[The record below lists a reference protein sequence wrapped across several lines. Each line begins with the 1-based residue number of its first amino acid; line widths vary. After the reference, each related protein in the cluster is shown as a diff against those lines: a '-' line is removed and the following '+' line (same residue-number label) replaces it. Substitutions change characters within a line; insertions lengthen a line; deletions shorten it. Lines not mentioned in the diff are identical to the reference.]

1 MKICKKIKTAV
12 MALCLVIG
20 MCAVSTPQTVHAEY
34 GDNAYA
40 FMTQLQSNYPYRQVN
55 SSNGML
61 SGAEEWLK
69 AQIVTMGYEYMV
81 QPFTKTSSDG
91 VTPCYGENLIFSK
104 QGTSDRVIVIGAH
117 YDCVEQTFGTD
128 DNASGVGVL
137 LELASIYSTKES
149 PYTIRFILFSA
160 EEPGCLGSQ
169 YYVENL
175 SQEERDRIACMIN
188 IDTIA
193 AGDNM
198 YLYGGTVDGDGN
210 IVQDWAVYQAQS
222 AADLLGLNMSFH
234 PDVNDSFPTPTKA
247 TASDQMAFANAGIPY
262 IYCEASNWNGEPYTN
277 FYETSNSAVVGGT
290 VMHNAEYDNLT
301 FIENTFGT
309 RAYDHLQA
317 YTKLIDY
324 LLENMEEGE
333 YTAGYTFEDTNTKA
347 TTTDSVYFRE
357 KPTQYSQAIELLDAG
372 TEVTVTGYHASWCR
386 VEVDG
391 QEGYIKTDYLTMD
404 ENAENGS
411 EEAVSEDSSEEASS
425 ENESEAA
432 SDVELETGTEEEAPS
447 EAVSENESEKAT
459 AKNES
464 SKNEIS
470 SADANSSENA
480 AASNSG
486 SSSQS
491 VSGSQSDSTDVVTKV
506 MNQLKSDPSTLR
518 IVLIA
523 IIVIIG
529 IWLCVF
535 IALRRKK
542 NAQEED
548 VSDGSIATVKKVE
561 QAEDSFEEEVTKE
574 KAQKEAAMERAVSK
588 KPVREKKAP
597 SKEISDSDGFESS
610 ASKSNDSDT
619 GFANPNKN
627 KGEEK
632 Q

>member
-1 MKICKKIKTAV
+1 MKICKRIKATV
-12 MALCLVIG
+12 LALCLVIG
-20 MCAVSTPQTVHAEY
+20 MCAVSFPQTVHAEY

-40 FMTQLQSNYPYRQVN
+40 FMKQLQSNYPYRQVN

-69 AQIVTMGYEYMV
+69 AQIATMGYEYMA
-81 QPFTKTSSDG
+81 QPFTMTSADG

-104 QGTSDRVIVIGAH
+104 QGASDRVIVVGAH

-169 YYVENL
+169 YYVDNL

-198 YLYGGTVDGDGN
+198 YLYGGTVDDSGN

-222 AADLLGLNMSFH
+222 AADLLGIDMSFH

-247 TASDQMAFANAGIPY
+247 TASDQMPFANVGIPY

-277 FYETSNSAVVGGT
+277 FYQTSNSAVDGGT
-290 VMHNAEYDNLT
+290 IMHKAEYDNLT

-309 RAYDHLQA
+309 RAYEHLQA
-317 YTKLIDY
+317 YAKLLDY
-324 LLENMEEGE
+324 LLENMKEGE
-333 YTAGYTFEDTNTKA
+333 YATGYTFEDTNTKA
-347 TTTDSVYFRE
+347 TTTSSVYLRE
-357 KPTQYSQAIELLDAG
+357 RPTQYSPSVTLLDAD

-391 QEGYIKTDYLTMD
+391 QEGYIKTDYLTMED
-404 ENAENGS
+404 EIASKEDESSEEESENASEEASKEAESSMSEESSSEAAENES
-411 EEAVSEDSSEEASS
+411 EEAVSESESSESESFKNEASK
-425 ENESEAA
+425 NET
-432 SDVELETGTEEEAPS
+432 VS
-447 EAVSENESEKAT
+447 EAVSSEKETDGAL
-459 AKNES
+459 S
-464 SKNEIS
+464 Q
-470 SADANSSENA
+470 SA
-480 AASNSG
+480 
-486 SSSQS
+486 SSQNAS
-491 VSGSQSDSTDVVTKV
+491 APEADSQNTVEKIID
-506 MNQLKSDPSTLR
+506 QLKNDPYTLR

-523 IIVIIG
+523 AIIIIG

-542 NAQEED
+542 NAQ
-548 VSDGSIATVKKVE
+548 KN
-561 QAEDSFEEEVTKE
+561 EDSNGASNSSEETL
-574 KAQKEAAMERAVSK
+574 
-588 KPVREKKAP
+588 KKA
-597 SKEISDSDGFESS
+597 KRADMSDS
-610 ASKSNDSDT
+610 KDSDN
-619 GFANPNKN
+619 GFADPDKN
-627 KGEEK
+627 KDEK
-632 Q
+632 

>member
-1 MKICKKIKTAV
+1 MKICKRIKATV
-12 MALCLVIG
+12 LALCLVIG
-20 MCAVSTPQTVHAEY
+20 MCAVSFPQTVHAEY

-40 FMTQLQSNYPYRQVN
+40 FMKQLQSNYPYRQVN

-69 AQIVTMGYEYMV
+69 AQIATMGYEYMA
-81 QPFTKTSSDG
+81 QPFTMTSADG

-104 QGTSDRVIVIGAH
+104 QGASDRVIVVGAH

-169 YYVENL
+169 YYVDNL

-188 IDTIA
+188 IDSIA

-198 YLYGGTVDGDGN
+198 YLYGGTVDDSGS

-222 AADLLGLNMSFH
+222 AADLLGIDMSFH

-247 TASDQMAFANAGIPY
+247 TASDQMPFANVGIPY

-277 FYETSNSAVVGGT
+277 FYQTSNSAVDGGT
-290 VMHNAEYDNLT
+290 IMHKAEYDNLT

-309 RAYDHLQA
+309 RAYEHLQA
-317 YTKLIDY
+317 YAKLLDY
-324 LLENMEEGE
+324 LLENMKEGE
-333 YTAGYTFEDTNTKA
+333 YATGYTFEDTNTKA
-347 TTTDSVYFRE
+347 TTTSSVYLRE
-357 KPTQYSQAIELLDAG
+357 RPTQYSPSVTLLDAD

-391 QEGYIKTDYLTMD
+391 QEGYIKTDYLTMED
-404 ENAENGS
+404 EIASKEDESSEEESENASEEASKEAESSMSDESSSEAAENES
-411 EEAVSEDSSEEASS
+411 EEAVSESESSESESFKNEASKNETVSEEASS
-425 ENESEAA
+425 EK
-432 SDVELETGTEEEAPS
+432 ETDGALS
-447 EAVSENESEKAT
+447 Q
-459 AKNES
+459 
-464 SKNEIS
+464 
-470 SADANSSENA
+470 SA
-480 AASNSG
+480 
-486 SSSQS
+486 SSQNAS
-491 VSGSQSDSTDVVTKV
+491 APEADSQNTVEKIID
-506 MNQLKSDPSTLR
+506 QLKNDPYTLR

-523 IIVIIG
+523 AIIIIG

-542 NAQEED
+542 NAQ
-548 VSDGSIATVKKVE
+548 KN
-561 QAEDSFEEEVTKE
+561 EDSNGTSNSSEETL
-574 KAQKEAAMERAVSK
+574 
-588 KPVREKKAP
+588 KKA
-597 SKEISDSDGFESS
+597 KRADMSDS
-610 ASKSNDSDT
+610 KDSDN
-619 GFANPNKN
+619 GFADPDKN
-627 KGEEK
+627 KDEK
-632 Q
+632 

>member
-1 MKICKKIKTAV
+1 MKICKRIKATV
-12 MALCLVIG
+12 LALCLVIG
-20 MCAVSTPQTVHAEY
+20 MCAVSFPQTVHAEY

-40 FMTQLQSNYPYRQVN
+40 FMKQLQSNYPYRQVN

-69 AQIVTMGYEYMV
+69 AQIATMGYEYMA
-81 QPFTKTSSDG
+81 QPFTMTSADG

-104 QGTSDRVIVIGAH
+104 QGASDRVIVVGAH

-169 YYVENL
+169 YYVDNL

-198 YLYGGTVDGDGN
+198 YLYGGTVDDSGS

-222 AADLLGLNMSFH
+222 AADLLGIDMSFH

-247 TASDQMAFANAGIPY
+247 TASDQMPFANVGIPY

-277 FYETSNSAVVGGT
+277 FYQTSNSAVDGGT
-290 VMHNAEYDNLT
+290 IMHKAEYDNLT

-309 RAYDHLQA
+309 RAYEHLQA
-317 YTKLIDY
+317 YAKLLDY
-324 LLENMEEGE
+324 LLENMKEGE
-333 YTAGYTFEDTNTKA
+333 YATGYTFEDTNTKA
-347 TTTDSVYFRE
+347 TTTSSVYLRE
-357 KPTQYSQAIELLDAG
+357 RPTQYSPSVTLLDAD

-391 QEGYIKTDYLTMD
+391 QEGYIKTDYLTMED
-404 ENAENGS
+404 EIASKEDESSEEESENASEEASKEAESSMSEESSSEAAENES
-411 EEAVSEDSSEEASS
+411 EEAVSESESSESESFKNEASK
-425 ENESEAA
+425 NETVSEAA
-432 SDVELETGTEEEAPS
+432 S
-447 EAVSENESEKAT
+447 SEKETDGAL
-459 AKNES
+459 S
-464 SKNEIS
+464 Q
-470 SADANSSENA
+470 SA
-480 AASNSG
+480 
-486 SSSQS
+486 SSQNAS
-491 VSGSQSDSTDVVTKV
+491 APEADSQNTVEKIID
-506 MNQLKSDPSTLR
+506 QLKNDPYTLR

-523 IIVIIG
+523 AIIIIG

-542 NAQEED
+542 NAQ
-548 VSDGSIATVKKVE
+548 KN
-561 QAEDSFEEEVTKE
+561 EDSNGASNSSEETL
-574 KAQKEAAMERAVSK
+574 
-588 KPVREKKAP
+588 KKA
-597 SKEISDSDGFESS
+597 KRADMSDS
-610 ASKSNDSDT
+610 KDSDNV
-619 GFANPNKN
+619 FADPDKN
-627 KGEEK
+627 KDEK
-632 Q
+632 

>member
-1 MKICKKIKTAV
+1 MKICKRIKATV
-12 MALCLVIG
+12 LALCLVIG
-20 MCAVSTPQTVHAEY
+20 MCAVSFPQTVHAEY

-40 FMTQLQSNYPYRQVN
+40 FMKQLQSNYPYRQVN

-69 AQIVTMGYEYMV
+69 AQIATMGYEYMA
-81 QPFTKTSSDG
+81 QPFTMTSADG

-104 QGTSDRVIVIGAH
+104 QGASDRVIVVGAH

-169 YYVENL
+169 YYVDNL

-198 YLYGGTVDGDGN
+198 YLYGGTVDDSGS

-222 AADLLGLNMSFH
+222 AADLLGIDMSFH

-247 TASDQMAFANAGIPY
+247 TASDQMPFANVGIPY

-277 FYETSNSAVVGGT
+277 FYQTSNSAVNGGT
-290 VMHNAEYDNLT
+290 IMHKAEYDNLT

-309 RAYDHLQA
+309 RAYEHLQA
-317 YTKLIDY
+317 YAKLLDY
-324 LLENMEEGE
+324 LLENMKEGE
-333 YTAGYTFEDTNTKA
+333 YATGYTFEDTNTKA
-347 TTTDSVYFRE
+347 TTTSSVYLRE
-357 KPTQYSQAIELLDAG
+357 RPTQYSPSVTLLDAD

-391 QEGYIKTDYLTMD
+391 QEGYIKTDYLTMED
-404 ENAENGS
+404 EIASKEDESSEEESENASEEASKEAESSMSEESSSEAAENES
-411 EEAVSEDSSEEASS
+411 EEAVSESESSESESFKNEASK
-425 ENESEAA
+425 NETVSEAA
-432 SDVELETGTEEEAPS
+432 S
-447 EAVSENESEKAT
+447 SEKETDGAL
-459 AKNES
+459 S
-464 SKNEIS
+464 Q
-470 SADANSSENA
+470 SA
-480 AASNSG
+480 
-486 SSSQS
+486 SSQNAS
-491 VSGSQSDSTDVVTKV
+491 VPEADSQNTVEKIID
-506 MNQLKSDPSTLR
+506 QLKNDPYTLR

-523 IIVIIG
+523 AIIIIG

-542 NAQEED
+542 NAQ
-548 VSDGSIATVKKVE
+548 KN
-561 QAEDSFEEEVTKE
+561 EDSNGASNSSEETL
-574 KAQKEAAMERAVSK
+574 
-588 KPVREKKAP
+588 KKA
-597 SKEISDSDGFESS
+597 KRADMSDS
-610 ASKSNDSDT
+610 KDSDN
-619 GFANPNKN
+619 GFADPDKN
-627 KGEEK
+627 KDEK
-632 Q
+632 

>member
-1 MKICKKIKTAV
+1 MKICKRIKATV
-12 MALCLVIG
+12 LALCLVIG
-20 MCAVSTPQTVHAEY
+20 MCAVSFPQTVHAEY

-40 FMTQLQSNYPYRQVN
+40 FMKQLQSNYPYRQVN

-69 AQIVTMGYEYMV
+69 AQIATMGYEYMA
-81 QPFTKTSSDG
+81 QPFTMTSADG

-104 QGTSDRVIVIGAH
+104 QGASDRVIVVGAH

-169 YYVENL
+169 YYVDNL

-188 IDTIA
+188 IDSIA

-198 YLYGGTVDGDGN
+198 YLYGGTVDDSGS

-222 AADLLGLNMSFH
+222 AADLLGIDMSFH

-247 TASDQMAFANAGIPY
+247 TASDQMPFANVGIPY

-277 FYETSNSAVVGGT
+277 FYQTSNSAVDGGT
-290 VMHNAEYDNLT
+290 IMHKAEYDNLT

-309 RAYDHLQA
+309 RAYEHLQA
-317 YTKLIDY
+317 YAKLLDY
-324 LLENMEEGE
+324 LLENMKEGE
-333 YTAGYTFEDTNTKA
+333 YATGYTFEDTNTKA
-347 TTTDSVYFRE
+347 TTTSSVYLRE
-357 KPTQYSQAIELLDAG
+357 KPTQYSPSVILLDAD

-391 QEGYIKTDYLTMD
+391 QEGYIKTDYLTMED
-404 ENAENGS
+404 EIASKEDESSEEESENASEEASKEAESSMSDESSSEAAENES
-411 EEAVSEDSSEEASS
+411 EEAVSESESSESESFKNEASKNETVSEEASS
-425 ENESEAA
+425 EK
-432 SDVELETGTEEEAPS
+432 ETDGALS
-447 EAVSENESEKAT
+447 Q
-459 AKNES
+459 
-464 SKNEIS
+464 
-470 SADANSSENA
+470 SA
-480 AASNSG
+480 
-486 SSSQS
+486 SSQNAS
-491 VSGSQSDSTDVVTKV
+491 APEADSQNTVEKIID
-506 MNQLKSDPSTLR
+506 QLKNDPYTLR

-523 IIVIIG
+523 AIIIIG

-542 NAQEED
+542 NAQ
-548 VSDGSIATVKKVE
+548 KN
-561 QAEDSFEEEVTKE
+561 EDSNGASNSSEETL
-574 KAQKEAAMERAVSK
+574 
-588 KPVREKKAP
+588 KKA
-597 SKEISDSDGFESS
+597 KRADMSDS
-610 ASKSNDSDT
+610 KDSDN
-619 GFANPNKN
+619 GFADPDKN
-627 KGEEK
+627 KDEK
-632 Q
+632 

>member
-1 MKICKKIKTAV
+1 MKICKRIKATV
-12 MALCLVIG
+12 LALCLVIG
-20 MCAVSTPQTVHAEY
+20 MCAVSLPQTVHAEY

-40 FMTQLQSNYPYRQVN
+40 FMKQLQSNYPYRQVN

-69 AQIVTMGYEYMV
+69 AQIVTMGYEYMA
-81 QPFTKTSSDG
+81 QPFTMTSADG

-104 QGTSDRVIVIGAH
+104 QGASDRVIVVGAH

-169 YYVENL
+169 YYVDNL

-198 YLYGGTVDGDGN
+198 YLYGGTVDDSGS

-222 AADLLGLNMSFH
+222 AADLLGLDMSFH

-247 TASDQMAFANAGIPY
+247 TASDQMPFANVGIPY

-277 FYETSNSAVVGGT
+277 FYQTSNSAVNGGT
-290 VMHNAEYDNLT
+290 IMHKAEYDNLT
-301 FIENTFGT
+301 FIENTFGA
-309 RAYDHLQA
+309 RAYEHLQA
-317 YTKLIDY
+317 YAKLLDY
-324 LLENMEEGE
+324 LLENMKEGE
-333 YTAGYTFEDTNTKA
+333 YATGYTFEDTNTKA
-347 TTTDSVYFRE
+347 ATTSSVYLRE
-357 KPTQYSQAIELLDAG
+357 RPTQYSPSVTLLDAD

-391 QEGYIKTDYLTMD
+391 QEGYIKTDYLTMED
-404 ENAENGS
+404 EIASKEDESSEEESENASEEASKEAESSMSEESSSEAAENES
-411 EEAVSEDSSEEASS
+411 EEAVSESESSESESFKNEASK
-425 ENESEAA
+425 NETVSEAA
-432 SDVELETGTEEEAPS
+432 S
-447 EAVSENESEKAT
+447 SEKETDVAL
-459 AKNES
+459 S
-464 SKNEIS
+464 Q
-470 SADANSSENA
+470 SA
-480 AASNSG
+480 
-486 SSSQS
+486 SSQNAS
-491 VSGSQSDSTDVVTKV
+491 VPEADSQNTVEKIID
-506 MNQLKSDPSTLR
+506 QLKNDPYTLR

-523 IIVIIG
+523 AIVIIG

-542 NAQEED
+542 NAQ
-548 VSDGSIATVKKVE
+548 KN
-561 QAEDSFEEEVTKE
+561 EDSNGASNSSEETL
-574 KAQKEAAMERAVSK
+574 
-588 KPVREKKAP
+588 KKA
-597 SKEISDSDGFESS
+597 KRADMSDS
-610 ASKSNDSDT
+610 KDSDN
-619 GFANPNKN
+619 GFADPDKN
-627 KGEEK
+627 KDEK
-632 Q
+632 

>member
-1 MKICKKIKTAV
+1 MKICKRIKATV
-12 MALCLVIG
+12 LSLCLIIG
-20 MCAVSTPQTVHAEY
+20 MCAASLPQTVRAEY

-40 FMTQLQSNYPYRQVN
+40 FMKQLQSNYPYRQVN

-69 AQIVTMGYEYMV
+69 SQIVTMGYEYMA
-81 QPFTKTSSDG
+81 QPFTMTSADG

-104 QGTSDRVIVIGAH
+104 QGASDRVIVVGAH

-149 PYTIRFILFSA
+149 PYTIRFVLFSA

-169 YYVENL
+169 YYVDNL

-198 YLYGGTVDGDGN
+198 YLYGGTVDDSGS

-222 AADLLGLNMSFH
+222 AADLLGIDMSFH

-247 TASDQMAFANAGIPY
+247 TASDQMPFANVGIPY

-277 FYETSNSAVVGGT
+277 FYQTSNSAVNGGT
-290 VMHNAEYDNLT
+290 IMHKAEYDNLT

-309 RAYDHLQA
+309 RAYEHLQA
-317 YTKLIDY
+317 YAKLLDY
-324 LLENMEEGE
+324 LLENMKEGE
-333 YTAGYTFEDTNTKA
+333 YATGYTFEDTNTKA
-347 TTTDSVYFRE
+347 TTTSSVYLRE
-357 KPTQYSQAIELLDAG
+357 RPTQYSPSVTLLDAD

-391 QEGYIKTDYLTMD
+391 QEGYIKTDYLTMED
-404 ENAENGS
+404 EIASKEDESSEEESENASEEASKEAESSMSEESSSEAAENES
-411 EEAVSEDSSEEASS
+411 EEAVSESESSESESFKNEASK
-425 ENESEAA
+425 NETVSEAA
-432 SDVELETGTEEEAPS
+432 S
-447 EAVSENESEKAT
+447 SEKETDGAL
-459 AKNES
+459 S
-464 SKNEIS
+464 Q
-470 SADANSSENA
+470 SA
-480 AASNSG
+480 
-486 SSSQS
+486 SSQNAS
-491 VSGSQSDSTDVVTKV
+491 APEADSQNTVEKIID
-506 MNQLKSDPSTLR
+506 QLKNDPYTLR

-523 IIVIIG
+523 AIVIIG

-542 NAQEED
+542 NAQ
-548 VSDGSIATVKKVE
+548 KN
-561 QAEDSFEEEVTKE
+561 EDSNGASNSSEETL
-574 KAQKEAAMERAVSK
+574 
-588 KPVREKKAP
+588 KKA
-597 SKEISDSDGFESS
+597 KRADMSDS
-610 ASKSNDSDT
+610 KDSDN
-619 GFANPNKN
+619 GFADPDKN
-627 KGEEK
+627 KDEK
-632 Q
+632 

>member
-1 MKICKKIKTAV
+1 MKICKRIKATV
-12 MALCLVIG
+12 LALCLVIG
-20 MCAVSTPQTVHAEY
+20 MCAVSLPQTVHAEY

-40 FMTQLQSNYPYRQVN
+40 FMKQLQSNYPYRQVN

-69 AQIVTMGYEYMV
+69 SQIVTMGYEYMA
-81 QPFTKTSSDG
+81 QPFTMTSADG

-104 QGTSDRVIVIGAH
+104 QGASDRVIVVGAH

-149 PYTIRFILFSA
+149 PYTIRFVLFSA

-169 YYVENL
+169 YYVDNL

-198 YLYGGTVDGDGN
+198 YLYGGTVDDSGS

-222 AADLLGLNMSFH
+222 AADLLGLDMSFH

-247 TASDQMAFANAGIPY
+247 TASDQMPFANVGIPY

-277 FYETSNSAVVGGT
+277 FYQTSNSAVNGGT
-290 VMHNAEYDNLT
+290 IMHKAEYDNLT

-309 RAYDHLQA
+309 RAYEHLQA
-317 YTKLIDY
+317 YAKLLDY
-324 LLENMEEGE
+324 LLENMKEGE
-333 YTAGYTFEDTNTKA
+333 YATGYTFEDTNTKA
-347 TTTDSVYFRE
+347 TTTSSVYLRE
-357 KPTQYSQAIELLDAG
+357 RPTQYSPSVTLLDAD

-391 QEGYIKTDYLTMD
+391 QEGYIKTDYLTMED
-404 ENAENGS
+404 EIASKEDESSEEESENA
-411 EEAVSEDSSEEASS
+411 SEEASKEAES
-425 ENESEAA
+425 SMSEESSSEAAENESEEVVSESESSESESFKNEA
-432 SDVELETGTEEEAPS
+432 SKNETVS
-447 EAVSENESEKAT
+447 EAVSSEKETDGAL
-459 AKNES
+459 S
-464 SKNEIS
+464 Q
-470 SADANSSENA
+470 SA
-480 AASNSG
+480 
-486 SSSQS
+486 SSQNAS
-491 VSGSQSDSTDVVTKV
+491 APEADSQNTVEKIID
-506 MNQLKSDPSTLR
+506 QLKNDPYTLR

-523 IIVIIG
+523 AIIIIG

-542 NAQEED
+542 NAQ
-548 VSDGSIATVKKVE
+548 KN
-561 QAEDSFEEEVTKE
+561 EDSNGASNSSEETL
-574 KAQKEAAMERAVSK
+574 
-588 KPVREKKAP
+588 KKA
-597 SKEISDSDGFESS
+597 KRADMSDS
-610 ASKSNDSDT
+610 KDSDN
-619 GFANPNKN
+619 GFADPDKN
-627 KGEEK
+627 KDEK
-632 Q
+632 

>member
-1 MKICKKIKTAV
+1 MKICKRIKATV
-12 MALCLVIG
+12 LALCLVIG
-20 MCAVSTPQTVHAEY
+20 MCAVSFPQTVHAEY

-40 FMTQLQSNYPYRQVN
+40 FMKQLQSNYPYRQVN

-69 AQIVTMGYEYMV
+69 AQIATMGYEYMA
-81 QPFTKTSSDG
+81 QPFTMTSADG

-104 QGTSDRVIVIGAH
+104 QGASDRVIVVGAH

-169 YYVENL
+169 YYVDNL

-198 YLYGGTVDGDGN
+198 YLYGGTVDDSGS

-222 AADLLGLNMSFH
+222 AADLLGLDMSFH

-247 TASDQMAFANAGIPY
+247 TASDQMPFANVGIPY

-277 FYETSNSAVVGGT
+277 FYQTSNSAVNGGT
-290 VMHNAEYDNLT
+290 IMHKAEYDNLT

-309 RAYDHLQA
+309 RAYEHLQA
-317 YTKLIDY
+317 YAKLLDY
-324 LLENMEEGE
+324 LLENMKEGE
-333 YTAGYTFEDTNTKA
+333 YATGYTFEDTNTKA
-347 TTTDSVYFRE
+347 TTTSSVYLRE
-357 KPTQYSQAIELLDAG
+357 RPTQYSPSVTLLDAD

-391 QEGYIKTDYLTMD
+391 QEGYIKTDYLTMED
-404 ENAENGS
+404 EIASKEDESSEEESENASEEASKEAESSMSEESSSEAAENES
-411 EEAVSEDSSEEASS
+411 EEAVSESESSESESFKNEASK
-425 ENESEAA
+425 NETVSEAA
-432 SDVELETGTEEEAPS
+432 S
-447 EAVSENESEKAT
+447 SEKETDGAL
-459 AKNES
+459 S
-464 SKNEIS
+464 Q
-470 SADANSSENA
+470 SA
-480 AASNSG
+480 
-486 SSSQS
+486 SSQNAS
-491 VSGSQSDSTDVVTKV
+491 APEADSQNTVEKIID
-506 MNQLKSDPSTLR
+506 QLKNDPYTLR

-523 IIVIIG
+523 AIIIIG

-542 NAQEED
+542 NAQ
-548 VSDGSIATVKKVE
+548 KN
-561 QAEDSFEEEVTKE
+561 EDSNGASNSSEETL
-574 KAQKEAAMERAVSK
+574 
-588 KPVREKKAP
+588 KKA
-597 SKEISDSDGFESS
+597 KRADMSDS
-610 ASKSNDSDT
+610 KDSDN
-619 GFANPNKN
+619 GFADPDKN
-627 KGEEK
+627 KDEK
-632 Q
+632 

>member
-1 MKICKKIKTAV
+1 MKICKRIKATV
-12 MALCLVIG
+12 LALCLVIG
-20 MCAVSTPQTVHAEY
+20 MCAVSLPQTVHAEY

-40 FMTQLQSNYPYRQVN
+40 FMKQLQSNYPYRQVN

-69 AQIVTMGYEYMV
+69 SQIVTMGYEYMA
-81 QPFTKTSSDG
+81 QPFTMTSADG

-104 QGTSDRVIVIGAH
+104 QGASDRVIVVGAH

-149 PYTIRFILFSA
+149 PYTIRFVLFSA

-169 YYVENL
+169 YYVDNL

-198 YLYGGTVDGDGN
+198 YLYGGTVDDSGS

-222 AADLLGLNMSFH
+222 AADLLGIDMSFH

-247 TASDQMAFANAGIPY
+247 TASDQMPFANVGIPY

-277 FYETSNSAVVGGT
+277 FYQTSNSAVDGGT
-290 VMHNAEYDNLT
+290 IMHKAEYDNLT

-309 RAYDHLQA
+309 RAYEHLQA
-317 YTKLIDY
+317 YAKLLDY
-324 LLENMEEGE
+324 LLENMKEGE
-333 YTAGYTFEDTNTKA
+333 YATGYTFEDTNTKA
-347 TTTDSVYFRE
+347 TTTSSVYLRE
-357 KPTQYSQAIELLDAG
+357 RPTQYSPSVTLLNAD

-391 QEGYIKTDYLTMD
+391 QEGYIKTDYLTMED
-404 ENAENGS
+404 EIASKEDESSEEESENASEEASKEAESSMSEESSSEAAENES
-411 EEAVSEDSSEEASS
+411 EEAVSESESSESESFKNEASK
-425 ENESEAA
+425 NETVSEAA
-432 SDVELETGTEEEAPS
+432 S
-447 EAVSENESEKAT
+447 SEKETDGAL
-459 AKNES
+459 S
-464 SKNEIS
+464 Q
-470 SADANSSENA
+470 SA
-480 AASNSG
+480 
-486 SSSQS
+486 SSQNAS
-491 VSGSQSDSTDVVTKV
+491 APEADSQNTVEKIID
-506 MNQLKSDPSTLR
+506 QLKNDPYTLR

-523 IIVIIG
+523 AIIIIG

-542 NAQEED
+542 NAQ
-548 VSDGSIATVKKVE
+548 KN
-561 QAEDSFEEEVTKE
+561 EDSNGASNSSEETL
-574 KAQKEAAMERAVSK
+574 
-588 KPVREKKAP
+588 KKA
-597 SKEISDSDGFESS
+597 KRADMSDS
-610 ASKSNDSDT
+610 KDSDN
-619 GFANPNKN
+619 GFADPDKN
-627 KGEEK
+627 KDEK
-632 Q
+632 

>member
-1 MKICKKIKTAV
+1 MKICKRIKATV
-12 MALCLVIG
+12 LALCLVIG
-20 MCAVSTPQTVHAEY
+20 MCAVSFPQTVHAEY

-40 FMTQLQSNYPYRQVN
+40 FMKQLQSNYPYRQVN

-69 AQIVTMGYEYMV
+69 AQIATMGYEYMA
-81 QPFTKTSSDG
+81 QPFTMTSADG

-104 QGTSDRVIVIGAH
+104 QGASDRVIVVGAH

-169 YYVENL
+169 YYVDNL

-198 YLYGGTVDGDGN
+198 YLYGGTVDDSGN

-222 AADLLGLNMSFH
+222 AADLLGIDMSFH

-247 TASDQMAFANAGIPY
+247 TASDQMPFANVGIPY

-277 FYETSNSAVVGGT
+277 FYQTSNSAVNGGT
-290 VMHNAEYDNLT
+290 IMHKAEYDNLT

-309 RAYDHLQA
+309 RAYEHLQA
-317 YTKLIDY
+317 YTKLLDY
-324 LLENMEEGE
+324 LLENMKEGE
-333 YTAGYTFEDTNTKA
+333 YATGYTFEDTNTKA
-347 TTTDSVYFRE
+347 TTTSSVYLRE
-357 KPTQYSQAIELLDAG
+357 RPTQYSPSVTLLDAD

-391 QEGYIKTDYLTMD
+391 QEGYIKTDYLTMED
-404 ENAENGS
+404 EIASKEDESSEEESENASEEASKEAESSMSEESSSEAAENES
-411 EEAVSEDSSEEASS
+411 EEAVSESESSESESFKNEASK
-425 ENESEAA
+425 NETVSEAA
-432 SDVELETGTEEEAPS
+432 S
-447 EAVSENESEKAT
+447 SEKETDGAL
-459 AKNES
+459 S
-464 SKNEIS
+464 Q
-470 SADANSSENA
+470 SA
-480 AASNSG
+480 
-486 SSSQS
+486 SSQNAS
-491 VSGSQSDSTDVVTKV
+491 APEADSQNTVEKIID
-506 MNQLKSDPSTLR
+506 QLKNDPYTLR

-523 IIVIIG
+523 AIIIIG

-542 NAQEED
+542 NAQ
-548 VSDGSIATVKKVE
+548 KN
-561 QAEDSFEEEVTKE
+561 EDSNGASNSSEETL
-574 KAQKEAAMERAVSK
+574 
-588 KPVREKKAP
+588 KKA
-597 SKEISDSDGFESS
+597 KRADMSDS
-610 ASKSNDSDT
+610 KDSDN
-619 GFANPNKN
+619 GFADPDKN
-627 KGEEK
+627 KDEK
-632 Q
+632 

>member
-1 MKICKKIKTAV
+1 MKICKRIKATV
-12 MALCLVIG
+12 LALCLVIG
-20 MCAVSTPQTVHAEY
+20 MCAVSFPQTVHAEY

-40 FMTQLQSNYPYRQVN
+40 FMKQLQSNYPYRQVN

-69 AQIVTMGYEYMV
+69 AQIATMGYEYMA
-81 QPFTKTSSDG
+81 QPFTMTSADG

-104 QGTSDRVIVIGAH
+104 QGASDRVIVVGAH

-169 YYVENL
+169 YYVDNL

-198 YLYGGTVDGDGN
+198 YLYGGTVDDSGN

-222 AADLLGLNMSFH
+222 AADLLGIDMSFH

-247 TASDQMAFANAGIPY
+247 TASDQMPFANVGIPY

-277 FYETSNSAVVGGT
+277 FYQTSNSAVDGGT
-290 VMHNAEYDNLT
+290 IMHKAEYDNLT

-309 RAYDHLQA
+309 RAYEHLQA
-317 YTKLIDY
+317 YAKLLDY
-324 LLENMEEGE
+324 LLENMKEGE
-333 YTAGYTFEDTNTKA
+333 YATGYTFEDTNTKA
-347 TTTDSVYFRE
+347 TTTSSVYLRE
-357 KPTQYSQAIELLDAG
+357 KPTQYSPSVTLLDAD

-391 QEGYIKTDYLTMD
+391 QEGYIKTDYLTMED
-404 ENAENGS
+404 EIASKEDESSEEESENASEEASKEAESSMSEESSSEAAENES
-411 EEAVSEDSSEEASS
+411 EEAVSESESSESESFKNEASK
-425 ENESEAA
+425 NETVSEAA
-432 SDVELETGTEEEAPS
+432 S
-447 EAVSENESEKAT
+447 SEKETDGAL
-459 AKNES
+459 S
-464 SKNEIS
+464 Q
-470 SADANSSENA
+470 SA
-480 AASNSG
+480 
-486 SSSQS
+486 SSQNAS
-491 VSGSQSDSTDVVTKV
+491 APEADSQNTVEKIID
-506 MNQLKSDPSTLR
+506 QLKNDPYTLR

-523 IIVIIG
+523 AIIIIG

-542 NAQEED
+542 NAQ
-548 VSDGSIATVKKVE
+548 KN
-561 QAEDSFEEEVTKE
+561 EDSNGASNSSEETL
-574 KAQKEAAMERAVSK
+574 
-588 KPVREKKAP
+588 KKA
-597 SKEISDSDGFESS
+597 KRADMSDS
-610 ASKSNDSDT
+610 KDSDN
-619 GFANPNKN
+619 GFADPDKN
-627 KGEEK
+627 KDEK
-632 Q
+632 

>member
-1 MKICKKIKTAV
+1 MKICKRIKATV
-12 MALCLVIG
+12 LALCLVIG
-20 MCAVSTPQTVHAEY
+20 MCAVSFPQTVHAEY

-40 FMTQLQSNYPYRQVN
+40 FMKQLQSNYPYRQVN

-69 AQIVTMGYEYMV
+69 AQIATIGYEYMA
-81 QPFTKTSSDG
+81 QPFTMTSADG

-104 QGTSDRVIVIGAH
+104 QGASDRVIVVGAH

-169 YYVENL
+169 YYVDNL

-198 YLYGGTVDGDGN
+198 YLYGGTVDDSGS

-222 AADLLGLNMSFH
+222 AADLLGLDMSFH

-247 TASDQMAFANAGIPY
+247 TASDQMPFANVGIPY

-277 FYETSNSAVVGGT
+277 FYQTSNSAVDGGT
-290 VMHNAEYDNLT
+290 IMHKAEYDNLT

-309 RAYDHLQA
+309 RAYEHLQA
-317 YTKLIDY
+317 YAKLLDY
-324 LLENMEEGE
+324 LLENMKEGE
-333 YTAGYTFEDTNTKA
+333 YATGYTFEDTNTKA
-347 TTTDSVYFRE
+347 TTTSSVYLRE
-357 KPTQYSQAIELLDAG
+357 RPTQYSPSVTLLDAD

-391 QEGYIKTDYLTMD
+391 QEGYIKTDYLTMED
-404 ENAENGS
+404 EIASKEDESSEEESENASEEASKEAESSMSEESSSEAAENES
-411 EEAVSEDSSEEASS
+411 EEAVSESESSESESFKNEASK
-425 ENESEAA
+425 NETVSEAA
-432 SDVELETGTEEEAPS
+432 S
-447 EAVSENESEKAT
+447 SEKETDGAL
-459 AKNES
+459 S
-464 SKNEIS
+464 Q
-470 SADANSSENA
+470 SA
-480 AASNSG
+480 
-486 SSSQS
+486 SSQNAS
-491 VSGSQSDSTDVVTKV
+491 APEADSQNTVEKIID
-506 MNQLKSDPSTLR
+506 QLKNDPYTLR

-523 IIVIIG
+523 AIIIIG

-542 NAQEED
+542 NAQ
-548 VSDGSIATVKKVE
+548 KN
-561 QAEDSFEEEVTKE
+561 EDSNGASNSSEETL
-574 KAQKEAAMERAVSK
+574 
-588 KPVREKKAP
+588 KKA
-597 SKEISDSDGFESS
+597 KRADMSDS
-610 ASKSNDSDT
+610 KDSDN
-619 GFANPNKN
+619 GFADPDKN
-627 KGEEK
+627 KDEK
-632 Q
+632 

>member
-1 MKICKKIKTAV
+1 MKICKRIKATV
-12 MALCLVIG
+12 LALCLVIG
-20 MCAVSTPQTVHAEY
+20 MCAVSFPQTVHAEY

-40 FMTQLQSNYPYRQVN
+40 FMKQLQSNYPYRQVN

-69 AQIVTMGYEYMV
+69 AQIATMGYEYMA
-81 QPFTKTSSDG
+81 QPFTMTSADG

-104 QGTSDRVIVIGAH
+104 QGASDRVIVVGAH

-169 YYVENL
+169 YYVDNL

-198 YLYGGTVDGDGN
+198 YLYGGTVDDSGS

-222 AADLLGLNMSFH
+222 AADLLGIDMSFH

-247 TASDQMAFANAGIPY
+247 TASDQMPFANVGIPY

-277 FYETSNSAVVGGT
+277 FYQTSNSAVDGGT
-290 VMHNAEYDNLT
+290 IMHKAEYDNLT

-309 RAYDHLQA
+309 RAYEHLQA
-317 YTKLIDY
+317 YAKLLDY
-324 LLENMEEGE
+324 LLENMKEGE
-333 YTAGYTFEDTNTKA
+333 YATGYTFEDTNTKA
-347 TTTDSVYFRE
+347 TTTSSVYLRE
-357 KPTQYSQAIELLDAG
+357 RPTQYSPSVTLLDAD

-391 QEGYIKTDYLTMD
+391 QEGYIKTDYLTMED
-404 ENAENGS
+404 EIASKEDESSEEESENASEEASKEAESSMSEESSSEAAENES
-411 EEAVSEDSSEEASS
+411 EEAVSDSESSESESFKNEASK
-425 ENESEAA
+425 NETVSEAA
-432 SDVELETGTEEEAPS
+432 S
-447 EAVSENESEKAT
+447 SEKETDGAL
-459 AKNES
+459 S
-464 SKNEIS
+464 Q
-470 SADANSSENA
+470 SA
-480 AASNSG
+480 
-486 SSSQS
+486 SSQNAS
-491 VSGSQSDSTDVVTKV
+491 APEADSQNTVEKIID
-506 MNQLKSDPSTLR
+506 QLKNDPYTLR

-523 IIVIIG
+523 AIIIIG

-542 NAQEED
+542 NAQ
-548 VSDGSIATVKKVE
+548 KN
-561 QAEDSFEEEVTKE
+561 EDSNGASNSSEETL
-574 KAQKEAAMERAVSK
+574 
-588 KPVREKKAP
+588 KKA
-597 SKEISDSDGFESS
+597 KRADMSDS
-610 ASKSNDSDT
+610 KDSDN
-619 GFANPNKN
+619 GFADPDKN
-627 KGEEK
+627 KDEK
-632 Q
+632 

>member
-1 MKICKKIKTAV
+1 MKICKRIKATV
-12 MALCLVIG
+12 LSLCLIIG
-20 MCAVSTPQTVHAEY
+20 MCAASLPQTVRAEY

-40 FMTQLQSNYPYRQVN
+40 FMKQLQSNYPYRQVN

-69 AQIVTMGYEYMV
+69 SQIVTMGYEYMA
-81 QPFTKTSSDG
+81 QPFTMTSADG

-104 QGTSDRVIVIGAH
+104 QGASDRVIVVGAH

-149 PYTIRFILFSA
+149 PYTIRFVLFSA

-169 YYVENL
+169 YYVDNL

-198 YLYGGTVDGDGN
+198 YLYGGTVDDSGS

-222 AADLLGLNMSFH
+222 AADLLGIDMSFH

-247 TASDQMAFANAGIPY
+247 TASDQMPFANVGIPY

-277 FYETSNSAVVGGT
+277 FYQTSNSAVNGGT
-290 VMHNAEYDNLT
+290 IMHKAEYDNLT

-309 RAYDHLQA
+309 RAYEHLQA
-317 YTKLIDY
+317 YTKLLDY
-324 LLENMEEGE
+324 LLENMKEGE
-333 YTAGYTFEDTNTKA
+333 YATGYTFEDTNTKA
-347 TTTDSVYFRE
+347 TTTSSVYLRE
-357 KPTQYSQAIELLDAG
+357 RPTQYSPSVTLLNAD

-391 QEGYIKTDYLTMD
+391 QEGYIKTDYLTMED
-404 ENAENGS
+404 EIASKEDESSEEESENASEEASKEAESSMSEESSSEAAENES
-411 EEAVSEDSSEEASS
+411 EEAVSESESSESESFKNEASK
-425 ENESEAA
+425 NETVSEAA
-432 SDVELETGTEEEAPS
+432 S
-447 EAVSENESEKAT
+447 SEKETDGAL
-459 AKNES
+459 S
-464 SKNEIS
+464 QS
-470 SADANSSENA
+470 
-480 AASNSG
+480 ASNQNASAPEAD
-486 SSSQS
+486 SQNT
-491 VSGSQSDSTDVVTKV
+491 VEKIID
-506 MNQLKSDPSTLR
+506 QLKNDPYTLR

-523 IIVIIG
+523 AIIIIG

-542 NAQEED
+542 NAQ
-548 VSDGSIATVKKVE
+548 KN
-561 QAEDSFEEEVTKE
+561 EDSNGASNSSEETL
-574 KAQKEAAMERAVSK
+574 
-588 KPVREKKAP
+588 KKA
-597 SKEISDSDGFESS
+597 KRADMSDS
-610 ASKSNDSDT
+610 KDSDN
-619 GFANPNKN
+619 GFADPDKN
-627 KGEEK
+627 KDEK
-632 Q
+632 

>member
-1 MKICKKIKTAV
+1 MKICKRIKATV
-12 MALCLVIG
+12 LSLCLIIG
-20 MCAVSTPQTVHAEY
+20 MCAASLPQTVRAEY

-40 FMTQLQSNYPYRQVN
+40 FMKQLQSNYPYRQVN

-69 AQIVTMGYEYMV
+69 AQIVTMGYEYMA
-81 QPFTKTSSDG
+81 QPFTMTSADG

-104 QGTSDRVIVIGAH
+104 QGASDRVIVVGAH

-169 YYVENL
+169 YYVDNL

-198 YLYGGTVDGDGN
+198 YLYGGTVDDSGS

-222 AADLLGLNMSFH
+222 AADLLGLDMSFH

-247 TASDQMAFANAGIPY
+247 TASDQMPFANVGIPY

-277 FYETSNSAVVGGT
+277 FYQTSNSAVDGGT
-290 VMHNAEYDNLT
+290 IMHKAEYDNLT

-309 RAYDHLQA
+309 RAYEHLQA
-317 YTKLIDY
+317 YAKLLDY
-324 LLENMEEGE
+324 LLENMKEGE
-333 YTAGYTFEDTNTKA
+333 YATGYTFEDTNTKA
-347 TTTDSVYFRE
+347 TTTSSVYLRE
-357 KPTQYSQAIELLDAG
+357 KPTQYSPSVTLLDAD

-391 QEGYIKTDYLTMD
+391 QEGYIKTDYLTMED
-404 ENAENGS
+404 EIASKEDESSEEESENASEEASKEAESSMSEESSSEAAENES
-411 EEAVSEDSSEEASS
+411 EEAVSESESSESESFKNEASK
-425 ENESEAA
+425 NETVSEAA
-432 SDVELETGTEEEAPS
+432 S
-447 EAVSENESEKAT
+447 SEKETDGAL
-459 AKNES
+459 S
-464 SKNEIS
+464 Q
-470 SADANSSENA
+470 SA
-480 AASNSG
+480 
-486 SSSQS
+486 SSQNAS
-491 VSGSQSDSTDVVTKV
+491 APEADSQNTVEKIID
-506 MNQLKSDPSTLR
+506 QLKNDPYTLR

-523 IIVIIG
+523 AIIIIG

-542 NAQEED
+542 NAQ
-548 VSDGSIATVKKVE
+548 KN
-561 QAEDSFEEEVTKE
+561 EDSNGASNSSEETL
-574 KAQKEAAMERAVSK
+574 
-588 KPVREKKAP
+588 KKA
-597 SKEISDSDGFESS
+597 KRADMSDS
-610 ASKSNDSDT
+610 KDSDN
-619 GFANPNKN
+619 GFADPDKN
-627 KGEEK
+627 KDEK
-632 Q
+632 

>member
-1 MKICKKIKTAV
+1 MKICKRIKATV
-12 MALCLVIG
+12 LSLCLIIG
-20 MCAVSTPQTVHAEY
+20 MCAASLPQTVRAEY

-40 FMTQLQSNYPYRQVN
+40 FMKQLQSNYPYRQVN

-69 AQIVTMGYEYMV
+69 AQIATMGYEYMA
-81 QPFTKTSSDG
+81 QPFTMTSADG

-104 QGTSDRVIVIGAH
+104 QGASDRVIVVGAH

-149 PYTIRFILFSA
+149 PYTIRFVLFSA

-169 YYVENL
+169 YYVDNL

-198 YLYGGTVDGDGN
+198 YLYGGTVDDSGS

-222 AADLLGLNMSFH
+222 AADLLGLDMSFH

-247 TASDQMAFANAGIPY
+247 TASDQMPFANVGIPY

-277 FYETSNSAVVGGT
+277 FYQTSNSAVDGGT
-290 VMHNAEYDNLT
+290 IMHKAEYDNLT

-309 RAYDHLQA
+309 RAYEHLQA
-317 YTKLIDY
+317 YAKLLDY
-324 LLENMEEGE
+324 LLENMKEGE
-333 YTAGYTFEDTNTKA
+333 YATGYTFEDTNTKA
-347 TTTDSVYFRE
+347 TTTSSVYLRE
-357 KPTQYSQAIELLDAG
+357 KPTQYSPSVTLLDAD

-391 QEGYIKTDYLTMD
+391 QEGYIKTDYLTMED
-404 ENAENGS
+404 EIASKEDESSEEESENASEEASKEAESSMSEESSSEAAENESG
-411 EEAVSEDSSEEASS
+411 EAVSEGESVESESLSNEASK
-425 ENESEAA
+425 NEAVSEAA
-432 SDVELETGTEEEAPS
+432 S
-447 EAVSENESEKAT
+447 SEKETDVAL
-459 AKNES
+459 S
-464 SKNEIS
+464 Q
-470 SADANSSENA
+470 SA
-480 AASNSG
+480 
-486 SSSQS
+486 SSQNAS
-491 VSGSQSDSTDVVTKV
+491 VPEADSQNTVEKIID
-506 MNQLKSDPSTLR
+506 QLKNDPYTLR

-523 IIVIIG
+523 AIVIIG

-542 NAQEED
+542 NAQ
-548 VSDGSIATVKKVE
+548 KN
-561 QAEDSFEEEVTKE
+561 EDSNGASNSSEETL
-574 KAQKEAAMERAVSK
+574 
-588 KPVREKKAP
+588 KKA
-597 SKEISDSDGFESS
+597 KRADMSDS
-610 ASKSNDSDT
+610 KDSDN
-619 GFANPNKN
+619 GFADPDKN
-627 KGEEK
+627 KDEK
-632 Q
+632 

>member
-1 MKICKKIKTAV
+1 MKICKRIKATV
-12 MALCLVIG
+12 LSLCLIIG
-20 MCAVSTPQTVHAEY
+20 MCAASLPQTVRAEY
-34 GDNAYA
+34 GDSAYA
-40 FMTQLQSNYPYRQVN
+40 FMKQLQSNYPYRQVN

-69 AQIVTMGYEYMV
+69 AQIVTMGYEYMA
-81 QPFTKTSSDG
+81 QPFTMTSADG

-104 QGTSDRVIVIGAH
+104 HGASDRVIVVGAH

-169 YYVENL
+169 YYVDNL

-198 YLYGGTVDGDGN
+198 YLYGGTVDDSGS

-222 AADLLGLNMSFH
+222 AADLLGIDMSFH

-247 TASDQMAFANAGIPY
+247 TASDQMPFANVGIPY

-277 FYETSNSAVVGGT
+277 FYQTSNSAVNGGT
-290 VMHNAEYDNLT
+290 IMHKAEYDNLT

-309 RAYDHLQA
+309 RAYEHLQA
-317 YTKLIDY
+317 YAKLLDY
-324 LLENMEEGE
+324 LLENMKEGE
-333 YTAGYTFEDTNTKA
+333 YATGYTFEDTNTKA
-347 TTTDSVYFRE
+347 TTTSSVYLRE
-357 KPTQYSQAIELLDAG
+357 RPTQYSPSVTLLDAD

-391 QEGYIKTDYLTMD
+391 QEGYIKTDYLTMED
-404 ENAENGS
+404 EIASKEDESSEEESENASEEASKEAESSMSEESSSEAAENES
-411 EEAVSEDSSEEASS
+411 EEAVSESESSESESFKNEASK
-425 ENESEAA
+425 NETVSEAA
-432 SDVELETGTEEEAPS
+432 S
-447 EAVSENESEKAT
+447 SEKETDGAL
-459 AKNES
+459 
-464 SKNEIS
+464 IQ
-470 SADANSSENA
+470 SA
-480 AASNSG
+480 
-486 SSSQS
+486 SSQNAS
-491 VSGSQSDSTDVVTKV
+491 VPEADSQNTVEKIIDQIK
-506 MNQLKSDPSTLR
+506 NDPYTLR

-523 IIVIIG
+523 AIVIIG

-542 NAQEED
+542 NAQ
-548 VSDGSIATVKKVE
+548 KN
-561 QAEDSFEEEVTKE
+561 EDSNGASNSSEETL
-574 KAQKEAAMERAVSK
+574 
-588 KPVREKKAP
+588 KKA
-597 SKEISDSDGFESS
+597 KRADMSDS
-610 ASKSNDSDT
+610 KDSDN
-619 GFANPNKN
+619 GFADPDKN
-627 KGEEK
+627 KDEK
-632 Q
+632 

>member
-1 MKICKKIKTAV
+1 MKICKRIKATV
-12 MALCLVIG
+12 LALCLVIG
-20 MCAVSTPQTVHAEY
+20 MCAVSFPQTVHAEY

-40 FMTQLQSNYPYRQVN
+40 FMKQLQSNYPYRQVN

-69 AQIVTMGYEYMV
+69 AQIATMGYEYMA
-81 QPFTKTSSDG
+81 QPFTMTSADG

-104 QGTSDRVIVIGAH
+104 QGASDRVIVVGAH

-169 YYVENL
+169 YYVDNL

-198 YLYGGTVDGDGN
+198 YLYGGTVDDSGS

-222 AADLLGLNMSFH
+222 AADLLGIDMSFH

-247 TASDQMAFANAGIPY
+247 TASDQMPFANVGIPY

-277 FYETSNSAVVGGT
+277 FYQTSNSAVDGGT
-290 VMHNAEYDNLT
+290 IMHKAEYDNLT

-309 RAYDHLQA
+309 RAYEHLQA
-317 YTKLIDY
+317 YAKLLDY
-324 LLENMEEGE
+324 LLENMKEGE
-333 YTAGYTFEDTNTKA
+333 YATGYTFEDTNTKA
-347 TTTDSVYFRE
+347 TTTSSVYLRE
-357 KPTQYSQAIELLDAG
+357 RPTQYSPSVTLLDAD

-391 QEGYIKTDYLTMD
+391 QEGYIKTDYLTMED
-404 ENAENGS
+404 EIASKEDESSEEESENASEEASKEAESSMSEESSSEAAENES
-411 EEAVSEDSSEEASS
+411 EEAVSESESSESESFKNEASK
-425 ENESEAA
+425 NETVSEAA
-432 SDVELETGTEEEAPS
+432 S
-447 EAVSENESEKAT
+447 SEKETDGAL
-459 AKNES
+459 S
-464 SKNEIS
+464 Q
-470 SADANSSENA
+470 SA
-480 AASNSG
+480 
-486 SSSQS
+486 SSQNAS
-491 VSGSQSDSTDVVTKV
+491 APEADSQNTVEKIID
-506 MNQLKSDPSTLR
+506 QLKNDPYTLR

-523 IIVIIG
+523 AIIIIG

-542 NAQEED
+542 NAQ
-548 VSDGSIATVKKVE
+548 KN
-561 QAEDSFEEEVTKE
+561 EDSNGASNSSEETL
-574 KAQKEAAMERAVSK
+574 
-588 KPVREKKAP
+588 KKA
-597 SKEISDSDGFESS
+597 KRADMSDS
-610 ASKSNDSDT
+610 KDSDNC
-619 GFANPNKN
+619 FADPDKN
-627 KGEEK
+627 KDDK
-632 Q
+632 

>member
-1 MKICKKIKTAV
+1 MKICKRIKATV
-12 MALCLVIG
+12 LSLCLIIG
-20 MCAVSTPQTVHAEY
+20 MCAASLPQTVRAEY

-40 FMTQLQSNYPYRQVN
+40 FMKQLQSNYPYRQVN

-69 AQIVTMGYEYMV
+69 AQIATMGYEYMA
-81 QPFTKTSSDG
+81 QPFTMTSADG

-104 QGTSDRVIVIGAH
+104 QGASDRVIVVGAH

-169 YYVENL
+169 YYVDNL

-198 YLYGGTVDGDGN
+198 YLYGGTVDDSGS

-222 AADLLGLNMSFH
+222 AADLLGLDMSFH

-247 TASDQMAFANAGIPY
+247 TASDQMPFANVGIPY

-277 FYETSNSAVVGGT
+277 FYQTSNSAVNGGT
-290 VMHNAEYDNLT
+290 IMHKAEYDNLT

-309 RAYDHLQA
+309 RAYEHLQA
-317 YTKLIDY
+317 YAKLLDY
-324 LLENMEEGE
+324 LLENMKEGE
-333 YTAGYTFEDTNTKA
+333 YATGYTFEDTNTKA
-347 TTTDSVYFRE
+347 TTTSSVYLRE
-357 KPTQYSQAIELLDAG
+357 KPTQYSPSVTLLDAD

-391 QEGYIKTDYLTMD
+391 QEGYIKTDYLTMED
-404 ENAENGS
+404 EIASKEDESSEEESENASEEASKEAESSMSEESSSEAAENES
-411 EEAVSEDSSEEASS
+411 EEAVSESESSESESFKNEASK
-425 ENESEAA
+425 NETVSEAA
-432 SDVELETGTEEEAPS
+432 S
-447 EAVSENESEKAT
+447 SEKETDGAL
-459 AKNES
+459 S
-464 SKNEIS
+464 Q
-470 SADANSSENA
+470 SA
-480 AASNSG
+480 
-486 SSSQS
+486 SSQNAS
-491 VSGSQSDSTDVVTKV
+491 APEADSQNTVEKIID
-506 MNQLKSDPSTLR
+506 QLKNDPYTLR

-523 IIVIIG
+523 AIIIIG

-542 NAQEED
+542 NAQ
-548 VSDGSIATVKKVE
+548 KN
-561 QAEDSFEEEVTKE
+561 EDSNGASNSSEETL
-574 KAQKEAAMERAVSK
+574 
-588 KPVREKKAP
+588 KKA
-597 SKEISDSDGFESS
+597 KRADMSDS
-610 ASKSNDSDT
+610 KDSDN
-619 GFANPNKN
+619 GFADPDKN
-627 KGEEK
+627 KDEK
-632 Q
+632 

>member
-1 MKICKKIKTAV
+1 MKICKRIKATV
-12 MALCLVIG
+12 LALCLVIG
-20 MCAVSTPQTVHAEY
+20 MCAVSFPQTVHAEY

-40 FMTQLQSNYPYRQVN
+40 FMKQLQSNYPYRQVN

-69 AQIVTMGYEYMV
+69 AQIATMGYEYMA
-81 QPFTKTSSDG
+81 QPFTMTSADG

-104 QGTSDRVIVIGAH
+104 QGASDRVIVVGAH

-169 YYVENL
+169 YYVDNL

-198 YLYGGTVDGDGN
+198 YLYGGTVDDSGS

-222 AADLLGLNMSFH
+222 AADLLGIDMSFH

-247 TASDQMAFANAGIPY
+247 TASDQMPFANVGIPY

-277 FYETSNSAVVGGT
+277 FYQTSNSAVDGGT
-290 VMHNAEYDNLT
+290 IMHKAEYDNLT

-309 RAYDHLQA
+309 RAYEHLQA
-317 YTKLIDY
+317 YAKLLDY
-324 LLENMEEGE
+324 LLENMKEGE
-333 YTAGYTFEDTNTKA
+333 YATGYTFEDTNTKA
-347 TTTDSVYFRE
+347 TTTSSVYLRE
-357 KPTQYSQAIELLDAG
+357 RPTQYSPSVTLLDAD

-391 QEGYIKTDYLTMD
+391 QEGYIKTDYLTMED
-404 ENAENGS
+404 EIASKEDESSEEESENASEEASKEAESSMSEESSSEAAENES
-411 EEAVSEDSSEEASS
+411 EEAVSESESSESESFKNEASK
-425 ENESEAA
+425 NET
-432 SDVELETGTEEEAPS
+432 VS
-447 EAVSENESEKAT
+447 EAVSSEKETDGAL
-459 AKNES
+459 S
-464 SKNEIS
+464 Q
-470 SADANSSENA
+470 SA
-480 AASNSG
+480 
-486 SSSQS
+486 SSQNAS
-491 VSGSQSDSTDVVTKV
+491 APEADSQNTVEKIID
-506 MNQLKSDPSTLR
+506 QLKNDPYTLR

-523 IIVIIG
+523 AIIIIG

-542 NAQEED
+542 NAQ
-548 VSDGSIATVKKVE
+548 KN
-561 QAEDSFEEEVTKE
+561 EDSNGASNSSEETL
-574 KAQKEAAMERAVSK
+574 
-588 KPVREKKAP
+588 KKA
-597 SKEISDSDGFESS
+597 KRADMSDS
-610 ASKSNDSDT
+610 KDSDN
-619 GFANPNKN
+619 GFADPDKN
-627 KGEEK
+627 KDEK
-632 Q
+632 

>member
-1 MKICKKIKTAV
+1 MKICKRIKATV
-12 MALCLVIG
+12 LSLCLIIG
-20 MCAVSTPQTVHAEY
+20 MCVASLPQTVHAEY

-40 FMTQLQSNYPYRQVN
+40 FMKQLQSNYPYRQVN

-69 AQIVTMGYEYMV
+69 AQIATMGYEYMA
-81 QPFTKTSSDG
+81 QPFTMTSADG

-104 QGTSDRVIVIGAH
+104 QGASDRVIVVGAH

-169 YYVENL
+169 YYVDNL

-198 YLYGGTVDGDGN
+198 YLYGGTVDDSGS

-222 AADLLGLNMSFH
+222 AADLLGIDMSFH

-247 TASDQMAFANAGIPY
+247 TASDQMPFANVGIPY

-277 FYETSNSAVVGGT
+277 FYQTSNSAVDGGT
-290 VMHNAEYDNLT
+290 IMHKAEYDNLT

-309 RAYDHLQA
+309 RAYEHLQA
-317 YTKLIDY
+317 YAKLLDY
-324 LLENMEEGE
+324 LLENMKEGE
-333 YTAGYTFEDTNTKA
+333 YATGYTFEDTNTKA
-347 TTTDSVYFRE
+347 TTTSSVYLRE
-357 KPTQYSQAIELLDAG
+357 RPTQYSPSVTLLDAD

-391 QEGYIKTDYLTMD
+391 QEGYIKTDYLTMED
-404 ENAENGS
+404 EIASKEDESSEEESENASEEASKEAESSMSEESSSEAAENES
-411 EEAVSEDSSEEASS
+411 EEAVSESESSESESFKNEASK
-425 ENESEAA
+425 NETVSEAA
-432 SDVELETGTEEEAPS
+432 S
-447 EAVSENESEKAT
+447 SEKETDGAL
-459 AKNES
+459 S
-464 SKNEIS
+464 Q
-470 SADANSSENA
+470 SA
-480 AASNSG
+480 
-486 SSSQS
+486 SSQNAS
-491 VSGSQSDSTDVVTKV
+491 APEADSQNTVEKIID
-506 MNQLKSDPSTLR
+506 QLKNDPYTLR

-523 IIVIIG
+523 AIIIIG

-542 NAQEED
+542 NAQ
-548 VSDGSIATVKKVE
+548 KN
-561 QAEDSFEEEVTKE
+561 EDSNGASNSSEETL
-574 KAQKEAAMERAVSK
+574 
-588 KPVREKKAP
+588 KKA
-597 SKEISDSDGFESS
+597 KRADMSDS
-610 ASKSNDSDT
+610 KDSDN
-619 GFANPNKN
+619 GFADPDKN
-627 KGEEK
+627 KDEK
-632 Q
+632 

>member
-1 MKICKKIKTAV
+1 MKICKRIKATV
-12 MALCLVIG
+12 LALCLVIG
-20 MCAVSTPQTVHAEY
+20 MCAVSFPQTVHAEY

-40 FMTQLQSNYPYRQVN
+40 FMKQLQSNYPYRQVN

-69 AQIVTMGYEYMV
+69 AQIATMGYEYMA
-81 QPFTKTSSDG
+81 QPFTMTSADG

-104 QGTSDRVIVIGAH
+104 QGASDRVIVVGAH

-169 YYVENL
+169 YYVDNL

-198 YLYGGTVDGDGN
+198 YLYGGTVDDSGS

-222 AADLLGLNMSFH
+222 AADLLGIDMSFH

-247 TASDQMAFANAGIPY
+247 TASDQMPFANVGIPY

-277 FYETSNSAVVGGT
+277 FYQTSNSAVDGGT
-290 VMHNAEYDNLT
+290 IMHKAEYDNLT

-309 RAYDHLQA
+309 RAYEHLQA
-317 YTKLIDY
+317 YAKLLDY
-324 LLENMEEGE
+324 LLENMKEGE
-333 YTAGYTFEDTNTKA
+333 YATGYTFEDTNTKA
-347 TTTDSVYFRE
+347 TTTSSVYLRE
-357 KPTQYSQAIELLDAG
+357 RPTQYSPSVTLLDAD

-391 QEGYIKTDYLTMD
+391 QEGYIKTDYLTMED
-404 ENAENGS
+404 EIASKEDESSEEESENASEEASKEAESSMSEESSSEAAENES
-411 EEAVSEDSSEEASS
+411 EEAVSESESSESESFKNEASK
-425 ENESEAA
+425 NET
-432 SDVELETGTEEEAPS
+432 VS
-447 EAVSENESEKAT
+447 EAVSSEKETDGAL
-459 AKNES
+459 S
-464 SKNEIS
+464 Q
-470 SADANSSENA
+470 SA
-480 AASNSG
+480 
-486 SSSQS
+486 SSQNAS
-491 VSGSQSDSTDVVTKV
+491 APEADSQNTVEKIID
-506 MNQLKSDPSTLR
+506 QLKNDPYTLR

-523 IIVIIG
+523 AIIIIG

-542 NAQEED
+542 NAQ
-548 VSDGSIATVKKVE
+548 KN
-561 QAEDSFEEEVTKE
+561 EDSNGASNSSEETL
-574 KAQKEAAMERAVSK
+574 
-588 KPVREKKAP
+588 KKA
-597 SKEISDSDGFESS
+597 KRADMSDS
-610 ASKSNDSDT
+610 KDSDN
-619 GFANPNKN
+619 GFADPDKN
-627 KGEEK
+627 KDGRHHPH
-632 Q
+632 

>member
-1 MKICKKIKTAV
+1 MKICKRIKATV
-12 MALCLVIG
+12 LALCLVIG
-20 MCAVSTPQTVHAEY
+20 MCAVSFPQTVHAEY

-40 FMTQLQSNYPYRQVN
+40 FMKQLQSNYPYRQVN

-69 AQIVTMGYEYMV
+69 AQIATMGYEYMA
-81 QPFTKTSSDG
+81 QPFTMTSADG

-104 QGTSDRVIVIGAH
+104 QGASDRVIVVGAH

-169 YYVENL
+169 YYVDNL

-198 YLYGGTVDGDGN
+198 YLYGGTVDDSGS

-222 AADLLGLNMSFH
+222 AADLLGIDMSFH

-247 TASDQMAFANAGIPY
+247 TASDQMPFANVGIPY

-277 FYETSNSAVVGGT
+277 FYQTSNSAVDGGT
-290 VMHNAEYDNLT
+290 IMHKAEYDNLT

-309 RAYDHLQA
+309 RAYEHLQA
-317 YTKLIDY
+317 YAKLLDY
-324 LLENMEEGE
+324 LLENMKEGE
-333 YTAGYTFEDTNTKA
+333 YATGYTFEDINTKA
-347 TTTDSVYFRE
+347 TTTSSVYLRE
-357 KPTQYSQAIELLDAG
+357 RPTQYSPSVTLLDAD

-391 QEGYIKTDYLTMD
+391 QEGYIKTDYLTMED
-404 ENAENGS
+404 EIASKEDESSEEESENASEEASKEAESSMSEESSSEAAENES
-411 EEAVSEDSSEEASS
+411 EEAVSESESSESESFKNEASK
-425 ENESEAA
+425 NETVSEAA
-432 SDVELETGTEEEAPS
+432 S
-447 EAVSENESEKAT
+447 SEKETDGAL
-459 AKNES
+459 S
-464 SKNEIS
+464 Q
-470 SADANSSENA
+470 SA
-480 AASNSG
+480 
-486 SSSQS
+486 SSQNAS
-491 VSGSQSDSTDVVTKV
+491 APEADSQNTVEKIID
-506 MNQLKSDPSTLR
+506 QLKNDPYTLR

-523 IIVIIG
+523 AIIIIG

-542 NAQEED
+542 NAQ
-548 VSDGSIATVKKVE
+548 KN
-561 QAEDSFEEEVTKE
+561 EDSNGASNSSEETL
-574 KAQKEAAMERAVSK
+574 
-588 KPVREKKAP
+588 KKA
-597 SKEISDSDGFESS
+597 KRADMSDS
-610 ASKSNDSDT
+610 KDSDN
-619 GFANPNKN
+619 GFADPDKN
-627 KGEEK
+627 KDEK
-632 Q
+632 

>member
-1 MKICKKIKTAV
+1 MKICKRIKATV
-12 MALCLVIG
+12 LSLCLIIG
-20 MCAVSTPQTVHAEY
+20 MCAASLPQTVRAEY

-40 FMTQLQSNYPYRQVN
+40 FMKQLQSNYPYRQVN

-69 AQIVTMGYEYMV
+69 AQIATMGYEYMA
-81 QPFTKTSSDG
+81 QPFTMTSADG

-104 QGTSDRVIVIGAH
+104 QGASDRVIVVGAH

-169 YYVENL
+169 YYVDNL

-198 YLYGGTVDGDGN
+198 YLYGGTVDDSGS

-222 AADLLGLNMSFH
+222 AADLLGLDMSFH

-247 TASDQMAFANAGIPY
+247 TASDQMPFANVGIPY

-277 FYETSNSAVVGGT
+277 FYQTSNSAVNGGT
-290 VMHNAEYDNLT
+290 IMHKAEYDNLT

-309 RAYDHLQA
+309 RAYEHLQA
-317 YTKLIDY
+317 YAKLLDY
-324 LLENMEEGE
+324 LLENMKEGE
-333 YTAGYTFEDTNTKA
+333 YATGYTFEDTNTKA
-347 TTTDSVYFRE
+347 TTTSSVYLRE
-357 KPTQYSQAIELLDAG
+357 RPTQYSPSVTLLDAD

-386 VEVDG
+386 VEADG
-391 QEGYIKTDYLTMD
+391 QEGYIKTDYLTMED
-404 ENAENGS
+404 EIASKEDESSEEESENASEEASKEAESSMSEESSSETAENES
-411 EEAVSEDSSEEASS
+411 EEAVSESESSESESFKNEASK
-425 ENESEAA
+425 NETVSEAA
-432 SDVELETGTEEEAPS
+432 S
-447 EAVSENESEKAT
+447 SEKETDGAL
-459 AKNES
+459 S
-464 SKNEIS
+464 Q
-470 SADANSSENA
+470 SA
-480 AASNSG
+480 
-486 SSSQS
+486 SSQNAS
-491 VSGSQSDSTDVVTKV
+491 APEADSQNTVEKIID
-506 MNQLKSDPSTLR
+506 QLKNDPYTLR

-523 IIVIIG
+523 AIIIIG

-542 NAQEED
+542 NAQ
-548 VSDGSIATVKKVE
+548 KN
-561 QAEDSFEEEVTKE
+561 EDSNGASNSSEETL
-574 KAQKEAAMERAVSK
+574 
-588 KPVREKKAP
+588 KKA
-597 SKEISDSDGFESS
+597 KRADMSDS
-610 ASKSNDSDT
+610 KDSDN
-619 GFANPNKN
+619 GFADPDKN
-627 KGEEK
+627 KDEK
-632 Q
+632 

>member
-1 MKICKKIKTAV
+1 MKICKRIKATV
-12 MALCLVIG
+12 LALCLVIG
-20 MCAVSTPQTVHAEY
+20 MCAVSFPQTVHAEY

-40 FMTQLQSNYPYRQVN
+40 FMKQLQSNYPYRQVN

-69 AQIVTMGYEYMV
+69 AQIATMGYEYMA
-81 QPFTKTSSDG
+81 QPFTMTSADG

-104 QGTSDRVIVIGAH
+104 QGASDRVIVVGAH

-169 YYVENL
+169 YYVDNL

-198 YLYGGTVDGDGN
+198 YLYGGTVDDSGS

-222 AADLLGLNMSFH
+222 AADLLGIDMSFH

-247 TASDQMAFANAGIPY
+247 TASDQMPFANVGIPY

-277 FYETSNSAVVGGT
+277 FYQTSNSAVDGGT
-290 VMHNAEYDNLT
+290 IMHKAEYDNLT
-301 FIENTFGT
+301 FIKNTFGT
-309 RAYDHLQA
+309 RAYEHLQA
-317 YTKLIDY
+317 YAKLLDY
-324 LLENMEEGE
+324 LLENMKEGE
-333 YTAGYTFEDTNTKA
+333 YATGYTFEDTNTKA
-347 TTTDSVYFRE
+347 TTTSSVYLRE
-357 KPTQYSQAIELLDAG
+357 RPTQYSPSVTLLDAD

-391 QEGYIKTDYLTMD
+391 QEGYIKTDYLTMED
-404 ENAENGS
+404 EIASKEDESSEEESENASEEASKEAESSMSEESSSEAAENES
-411 EEAVSEDSSEEASS
+411 EEAVSESESSESESFKNEASK
-425 ENESEAA
+425 NETVSEAA
-432 SDVELETGTEEEAPS
+432 S
-447 EAVSENESEKAT
+447 SEKETDGAL
-459 AKNES
+459 S
-464 SKNEIS
+464 Q
-470 SADANSSENA
+470 SA
-480 AASNSG
+480 
-486 SSSQS
+486 SSQNAS
-491 VSGSQSDSTDVVTKV
+491 APEADSQNTVEKIID
-506 MNQLKSDPSTLR
+506 QLKNDPYTLR

-523 IIVIIG
+523 AIIIIG

-542 NAQEED
+542 NAQ
-548 VSDGSIATVKKVE
+548 KN
-561 QAEDSFEEEVTKE
+561 EDSNGASNSSEETL
-574 KAQKEAAMERAVSK
+574 
-588 KPVREKKAP
+588 KKA
-597 SKEISDSDGFESS
+597 KRADMSDS
-610 ASKSNDSDT
+610 KDSDN
-619 GFANPNKN
+619 GFADPDKN
-627 KGEEK
+627 KDEK
-632 Q
+632 

>member
-1 MKICKKIKTAV
+1 MKICKRIKATV
-12 MALCLVIG
+12 LSLCLIIG
-20 MCAVSTPQTVHAEY
+20 MCAASLPQTVRAEY
-34 GDNAYA
+34 GDSAYA
-40 FMTQLQSNYPYRQVN
+40 FMKQLQSNYPYRQVN

-69 AQIVTMGYEYMV
+69 AQIATMGYEYMA
-81 QPFTKTSSDG
+81 QPFTMTSADG

-104 QGTSDRVIVIGAH
+104 QGASDRVIVVGAH

-169 YYVENL
+169 YYVDNL

-198 YLYGGTVDGDGN
+198 YLYGGTVDDSGS

-222 AADLLGLNMSFH
+222 AADLLGLDMSFH

-247 TASDQMAFANAGIPY
+247 TASDQMPFANVGIPY

-277 FYETSNSAVVGGT
+277 FYQTSNSAVDGGT
-290 VMHNAEYDNLT
+290 IMHKAEYDNLT

-309 RAYDHLQA
+309 RAYEHLQA
-317 YTKLIDY
+317 YAKLLDY
-324 LLENMEEGE
+324 LLENMKEGE
-333 YTAGYTFEDTNTKA
+333 YATGYTFEDTNTKA
-347 TTTDSVYFRE
+347 TTTSSVYLRE
-357 KPTQYSQAIELLDAG
+357 RSTQYSPSVTLLDAD

-391 QEGYIKTDYLTMD
+391 QEGYIKTDYLTMED
-404 ENAENGS
+404 EIASKEDESSEEESENDSEEASKEAESSMSEESSSEAAENES
-411 EEAVSEDSSEEASS
+411 EEAVSESESSESESFKNEASK
-425 ENESEAA
+425 NETVSEAA
-432 SDVELETGTEEEAPS
+432 S
-447 EAVSENESEKAT
+447 SEKETDGAL
-459 AKNES
+459 S
-464 SKNEIS
+464 Q
-470 SADANSSENA
+470 SA
-480 AASNSG
+480 
-486 SSSQS
+486 SSQNAS
-491 VSGSQSDSTDVVTKV
+491 VPEADSQNTVEKIID
-506 MNQLKSDPSTLR
+506 QLKNDPYTLR

-523 IIVIIG
+523 AIIIIG

-542 NAQEED
+542 NAQ
-548 VSDGSIATVKKVE
+548 KN
-561 QAEDSFEEEVTKE
+561 EDSNGASNSSEETL
-574 KAQKEAAMERAVSK
+574 
-588 KPVREKKAP
+588 KKA
-597 SKEISDSDGFESS
+597 KRADMSDS
-610 ASKSNDSDT
+610 KDSDN
-619 GFANPNKN
+619 GFADPDKN
-627 KGEEK
+627 KDEK
-632 Q
+632 

>member
-1 MKICKKIKTAV
+1 MKICKRIKATV
-12 MALCLVIG
+12 LALCLVIG
-20 MCAVSTPQTVHAEY
+20 MCAVSFPQTVHAEY

-40 FMTQLQSNYPYRQVN
+40 FMKQLQSNYPYRQVN

-69 AQIVTMGYEYMV
+69 AQIATMGYEYMA
-81 QPFTKTSSDG
+81 QPFTMTSADG

-104 QGTSDRVIVIGAH
+104 QGASDRVIVVGAH

-169 YYVENL
+169 YYVDNL

-198 YLYGGTVDGDGN
+198 YLYGGTVDDSGS

-222 AADLLGLNMSFH
+222 AADLLGIDMSFH

-247 TASDQMAFANAGIPY
+247 TASDQMPFANAGIPY

-277 FYETSNSAVVGGT
+277 FYQTSNSAVDGGT
-290 VMHNAEYDNLT
+290 IMHKAEYDNLT

-309 RAYDHLQA
+309 RAYEHLQA
-317 YTKLIDY
+317 YAKLLDY
-324 LLENMEEGE
+324 LLENMKEGE
-333 YTAGYTFEDTNTKA
+333 YATGYTFEDTNTKA
-347 TTTDSVYFRE
+347 TTTSSVYLRE
-357 KPTQYSQAIELLDAG
+357 RPTQYSPSVTLLDAD

-391 QEGYIKTDYLTMD
+391 QEGYIKTDYLTMED
-404 ENAENGS
+404 EIASKEDESSEEESENASEEASKEAESSMSEESSSEAAENES
-411 EEAVSEDSSEEASS
+411 EEAVSESESSESESFKNEASK
-425 ENESEAA
+425 NETVSEAA
-432 SDVELETGTEEEAPS
+432 S
-447 EAVSENESEKAT
+447 SEKETDGAL
-459 AKNES
+459 S
-464 SKNEIS
+464 Q
-470 SADANSSENA
+470 SA
-480 AASNSG
+480 
-486 SSSQS
+486 SSQNAS
-491 VSGSQSDSTDVVTKV
+491 APEADSQNTVEKIID
-506 MNQLKSDPSTLR
+506 QLKNDPYTLR

-523 IIVIIG
+523 AIIIIG

-542 NAQEED
+542 NAQ
-548 VSDGSIATVKKVE
+548 KN
-561 QAEDSFEEEVTKE
+561 EDSNGASNSSEETL
-574 KAQKEAAMERAVSK
+574 
-588 KPVREKKAP
+588 KKA
-597 SKEISDSDGFESS
+597 KRADMSDS
-610 ASKSNDSDT
+610 KDSDN
-619 GFANPNKN
+619 GFADPDKN
-627 KGEEK
+627 KDEK
-632 Q
+632 